1 MPLNAGISKIELEE
15 EFGAVLKNVASEA
28 EHAATAVDKYGRA
41 ARRAHRIYERPG
53 VLPTAS
59 SPRHGQ
65 LRRQEEKIGSVALQP
80 SIGDVITPGN
90 VNMVAAGGADLV
102 KEIPGY
108 RRFGQAG
115 SGVTSVAGSLI
126 VAHKYLGGNTQQEFP
141 TILKGIDRT
150 NDALTVVNSAATLS
164 NLLPDCPE
172 QRNHDPHLIV

>member
-1 MPLNAGISKIELEE
+1 MPADIRTSKIEMEK
-15 EFGAVLKNVASEA
+15 EFGVVLKSVVHDARR
-28 EHAATAVDKYGRA
+28 AAAAVDAYGRA
-41 ARRAHRIYERPG
+41 IRHAHRIYEPPG

-65 LRRQEEKIGSVALQP
+65 LRRQEEKTGSVALQP

-90 VNMVAAGGADLV
+90 VDMVAAGGADLV
-102 KEIPGY
+102 KEVPGY

-126 VAHKYLGGNTQQEFP
+126 VAHKYLGSNTQQELP
-141 TILKGIDRT
+141 TILKGIDRA
-150 NDALTVVNSAATLS
+150 NDALTVVDSAATLS